1 MVYRSLTSCFN
12 AFTNL
17 FSQIGLSP
25 GLFLVGSSTKS
36 KLDTKYDF
44 KETTISVFSLNIF
57 QDLTTFYRQ
66 LITFLTFLSL
76 KFMNSFSCFLHS
88 CKIMKSSTFT
98 ESFLALFPACK
109 CVNDTNILLTLC
121 TSYFLK
127 ETVTLSSYRIFIV
140 RRMLCNY
147 PSLMKMFLLIFGM
160 SSNDVAISAEPLSL
174 YLNKMSKNLSSSSLV
189 PSVVDS

>member
-1 MVYRSLTSCFN
+1 M
-12 AFTNL
+12 
-17 FSQIGLSP
+17 I
-25 GLFLVGSSTKS
+25 S
-36 KLDTKYDF
+36 KRPLYQF
-44 KETTISVFSLNIF
+44 FSLNIF

-160 SSNDVAISAEPLSL
+160 SSNDVAVSAEPLSL